1 MQARTTRVIAV
12 AVRPDSSRRVVPD
25 IRRSRIH
32 TAVRCRSQCCYLM
45 DIRHSN
51 DVLSIMVAEKNW
63 LKTASLILG
72 HKYLDKSYLY
82 FEIGRMNTLSL
93 ADEYVIVGR

>member
-1 MQARTTRVIAV
+1 MQTRTSRVVAV

-32 TAVRCRSQCCYLM
+32 TAVRRSSQCCYLM

-51 DVLSIMVAEKNW
+51 DFLGIMVAEKNW
-63 LKTASLILG
+63 LKTVSLILG
-72 HKYLDKSYLY
+72 HKYLDKNY
-82 FEIGRMNTLSL
+82 
-93 ADEYVIVGR
+93 